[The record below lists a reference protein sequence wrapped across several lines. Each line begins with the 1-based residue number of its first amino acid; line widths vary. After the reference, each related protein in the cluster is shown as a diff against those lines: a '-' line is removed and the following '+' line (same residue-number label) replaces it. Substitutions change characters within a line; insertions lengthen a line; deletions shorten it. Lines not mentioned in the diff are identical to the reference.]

1 MNLIRKGNNMYLVM
15 IETYKDETNIPYYET
30 RSIEGD
36 QNLLEE
42 LHYIRDIEG
51 YSQENIKTFIKNI
64 DEDGLVLWEEIEY
77 EF

>member
-1 MNLIRKGNNMYLVM
+1 MYLVM

-30 RSIEGD
+30 RNVKGD
-36 QNLLEE
+36 QNLQEE
-42 LHYIRDIEG
+42 LRSIRDIEG
-51 YSQENIKTFIKNI
+51 YSQERIKTFIKKL

>member
-1 MNLIRKGNNMYLVM
+1 MYLVM

>member
-1 MNLIRKGNNMYLVM
+1 MYLVM
-15 IETYKDETNIPYYET
+15 IEKYKDETNIPYYET

-51 YSQENIKTFIKNI
+51 YSQESIKTFIKNI